1 MKSSLSKGQERIAHS
16 VDERLAETILNL
28 HGSSAE
34 ILCNE
39 FVEICT
45 LMAMHKF
52 TVEKCRDYTRS
63 GSRTC
68 MACRWHYDLRTI
80 EESKREGVMSAVKIC
95 AKCELERNLV
105 AKGKCQRC
113 NYGDWKDISKEDLLE
128 MIKNGTVQIR
138 GKSSESKQ
146 LPLPSQQQQPAPA
159 VTAEEK
165 KKQELDKTPT
175 AYSLKIFAPEDDD
188 LFMQIEEL
196 AFKNKREPE
205 HEILVLLHSAVKNAK
220 TTSVPIPKLLKVM
233 ESCKNYPVPSG
244 SPREVFAATI
254 DMMAV
259 RIKEF
264 AEV

>member
-28 HGSSAE
+28 HGSAAE

-138 GKSSESKQ
+138 GKAIAVEHKSLPAKQ
-146 LPLPSQQQQPAPA
+146 
-159 VTAEEK
+159 
-165 KKQELDKTPT
+165 QELPVQPVKKDEGNSNQPPES
-175 AYSLKIFAPEDDD
+175 YSLRIFAPEDDE